1 MAVMGLMVVVVLLVV
16 ACGFAVL
23 AAAER
28 RRAQRLETELAAGIA
43 AQGAE
48 LRRQGDAQR
57 EAVIRQVLAA
67 NREVLEVER
76 ARGTAELDGKKA
88 VIDERLTSM
97 DQTLGEVVSRFQ
109 TLEAER
115 SRQYGELS
123 AQLTDQRDGLVSLL
137 TTTQGLRE
145 ALSSTKAR
153 GQWGERMAED
163 VLRLAGFLENVNY
176 KKQRAVQGGRGIP
189 DFTFFLPNEL
199 VLHMDVKF
207 PLDNY
212 IRSLEA
218 TSELDEKRYRDAYLR
233 DVRARVKELK
243 GRDYVDPGGSTV
255 DFVLLFIPNEGVYA
269 YIHEHDGSIVE
280 DAVRNGVV
288 FCSPLTLFSVLALIR
303 QTCDNFQLA
312 RTSDQI
318 LTLLGEFVDQWGRFT
333 GQMDKVGQRIESV
346 RKEFETL
353 TGTRRRML
361 ERPLDRIESLRQ
373 EQLPGS
379 DHVDVEDAADADRET
394 PPFLRALEA

>member
-1 MAVMGLMVVVVLLVV
+1 MGVMGLMLVVVGVGGALVV
-16 ACGFAVL
+16 LALMEGRRRGRRLESRLADGL
-23 AAAER
+23 AA
-28 RRAQRLETELAAGIA
+28 QSN
-43 AQGAE
+43 E
-48 LRRQGDAQR
+48 LRRQADFER
-57 EAVIRQVLAA
+57 EAVIREMLAA
-67 NREVLEVER
+67 NREVLETER

-88 VIDERLTSM
+88 VIDERLASM
-97 DQTLGEVVSRFQ
+97 GGTLEQVNAVLQ
-109 TLEAER
+109 QLEAER
-115 SRQYGELS
+115 SRQFGELS
-123 AQLTDQRDGLVSLL
+123 AQLTEQREGLAALL

-145 ALSSTKAR
+145 VLSSSKAR

-176 KKQRAVQGGRGIP
+176 KKQRAVEGGRCIP

-212 IRSLEA
+212 VRALEA
-218 TSELDEKRYRDAYLR
+218 ESELDRKRYRDAYLR
-233 DVRARVKELK
+233 DVRARVKELQ
-243 GRDYVDPGGSTV
+243 GRDYIDPGGATV
-255 DFVLLFIPNEGVYA
+255 DFVLLFIPNEGLYA

-280 DAVRNGVV
+280 DAARGGVV
-288 FCSPLTLFSVLALIR
+288 FCSPLTLFAVLGLIR

-318 LTLLGEFVDQWGRFT
+318 LSLLGEFIDQWGRFT
-333 GQMDKVGQRIESV
+333 GQMDKVGQRIESA

-361 ERPLDRIESLRQ
+361 ERPLEKIDALRQ
-373 EQLPGS
+373 HQLSEVDEGEEGAGGS
-379 DHVDVEDAADADRET
+379 QPR
-394 PPFLRALEA
+394 LRALEA

>member
-1 MAVMGLMVVVVLLVV
+1 MGVMGLVAVVLLAVV
-16 ACGFAVL
+16 LLAAGGFAVF
-23 AAAER
+23 AVAER
-28 RRAQRLETELAAGIA
+28 RRALGLEADWAAGIA

-48 LRRQGDAQR
+48 LRRQSDAER
-57 EAVIRQVLAA
+57 EAVIREVLAA

-88 VIDERLTSM
+88 VIDERLASM
-97 DQTLGEVVSRFQ
+97 DSTLGQVVSRFQ

-123 AQLTDQRDGLVSLL
+123 AQLTDQRDGLASLL

-218 TSELDEKRYRDAYLR
+218 TSDLDEKRYREAYLR

-243 GRDYVDPGGSTV
+243 GRDYVDPGGGTV

-269 YIHEHDGSIVE
+269 YIHEHDGTIVE
-280 DAVRNGVV
+280 DAVRSGVV

-333 GQMDKVGQRIESV
+333 GQMDKVGQRIEGV
-346 RKEFETL
+346 RKEFEAL

-361 ERPLDRIESLRQ
+361 ERPLDRIEALRQ
-373 EQLPGS
+373 EQLPGC
-379 DHVDVEDAADADRET
+379 DAAEPEGER

>member
-1 MAVMGLMVVVVLLVV
+1 MAVMGLMVVVLLAAAGV
-16 ACGFAVL
+16 AAFAV
-23 AAAER
+23 AER
-28 RRAQRLETELAAGIA
+28 RRAERLESGLTAGIA
-43 AQGAE
+43 VQSEE
-48 LRRQGDAQR
+48 LRRQADAER
-57 EAVIRQVLAA
+57 EAFLREVLTA
-67 NREVLEVER
+67 NREVLAGER

-88 VIDERLTSM
+88 VIDERLASM
-97 DQTLGEVVSRFQ
+97 DQTLGKVVSSFQ
-109 TLEAER
+109 QLEAER

-123 AQLTDQRDGLVSLL
+123 AQLTDQRDGLASLL

-145 ALSSTKAR
+145 ALSSSKAR

-176 KKQRAVQGGRGIP
+176 RKQRAVEGGRGIP

-218 TSELDEKRYRDAYLR
+218 TSDLDEKRYREAYLR
-233 DVRARVKELK
+233 DVRARVKELQS
-243 GRDYVDPGGSTV
+243 RAYVDPGGATV

-269 YIHEHDGSIVE
+269 YIHEHDGAIVE

-318 LTLLGEFVDQWGRFT
+318 LGLLGEFVDQWGRFT

-361 ERPLDRIESLRQ
+361 ERPLDRIDALRQ
-373 EQLPGS
+373 EQLPGIS
-379 DHVDVEDAADADRET
+379 SGADDDAADEDGLQPR
-394 PPFLRALEA
+394 LRALEA